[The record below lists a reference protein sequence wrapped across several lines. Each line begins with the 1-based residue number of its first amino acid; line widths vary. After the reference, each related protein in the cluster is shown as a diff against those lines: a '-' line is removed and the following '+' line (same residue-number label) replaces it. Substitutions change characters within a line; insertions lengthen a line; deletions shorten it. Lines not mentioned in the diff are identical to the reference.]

1 MAHTVI
7 TVGREYGSGGRLIAQ
22 KAAEALGIPFFDRS
36 IINMAAEETG
46 LSADFIRRTEQQKTS
61 SFLYN
66 LYMSTQSL
74 PVNDQVFI
82 AQSEVIRR
90 VAAEGPCI
98 IVGRCA
104 DYVLRNQSGVDALN
118 LFIHAPMEERI
129 RRVREEYKV
138 QAPDLRLY
146 ILKQDKNRAA
156 YYEHFTDGQWG
167 KAQNYHLA
175 VSIGLGLE
183 TIVRLLT
190 DLMRDRGLGA

>member
-156 YYEHFTDGQWG
+156 YYEHFTDGQCG

-175 VSIGLGLE
+175 VSSGLGLE